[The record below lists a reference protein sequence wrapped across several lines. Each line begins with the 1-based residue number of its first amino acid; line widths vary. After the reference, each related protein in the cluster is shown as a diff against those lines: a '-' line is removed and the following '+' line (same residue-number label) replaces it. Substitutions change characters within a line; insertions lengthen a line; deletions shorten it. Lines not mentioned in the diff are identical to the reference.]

1 MKYLIKILL
10 LISCLLLFSCA
21 KDKVEVEKLK
31 ETDQQMEMIT
41 AYKDGMKNL
50 DKGDYFYASKKFLE
64 AELLFP
70 QSKWAAKS
78 SLMAAYTFY
87 LQDYYSES
95 INNLERYIETYP
107 QDSNMAYAR
116 FLIAICYYETV
127 VDEKR
132 DTDALIMAKKKI

>member
-70 QSKWAAKS
+70 QSKCC
-78 SLMAAYTFY
+78 LLYT
-87 LQDYYSES
+87 SPS
-95 INNLERYIETYP
+95 P
-107 QDSNMAYAR
+107 
-116 FLIAICYYETV
+116 
-127 VDEKR
+127 R
-132 DTDALIMAKKKI
+132 D